1 MFSFL
6 KRHRHEKALACP
18 AIADHHWQTLST
30 LPLLRGMSE
39 DEGLLL
45 RQHSAWF
52 LHDRVINLAGGVALD
67 DEQRLIIA
75 VQCCLPLLH
84 LGFDCLDDWRE
95 VIVYPGQFVS
105 RNRTYESVGDYLGIV
120 HESDDILAGQARP
133 DGPLL
138 LSWLD
143 SAESPWLDGWNV
155 PIHEIAHKL
164 DMRSGDANG
173 CPPLHAG
180 MDYRAWKTA
189 FTHAFDDLRRQDE
202 MEQFGPIDPYAA
214 ENPAECFAVLSE
226 YFFELPHVLD
236 DAYPLVYQQLKL
248 FYRQDPIK
256 RLPRV
261 KYRPGNPEYLPPE
274 YLRTLP

>member
-6 KRHRHEKALACP
+6 NRRQRDKALAAQP
-18 AIADHHWQTLST
+18 VANALWQGITH
-30 LPLLRGMSE
+30 LPLLRGLNT
-39 DEGLLL
+39 DELALL
-45 RQHSAWF
+45 RQQVTWF
-52 LHDRVINLAGGVALD
+52 LHDRVFTPANGAQLD
-67 DEQRLIIA
+67 DEQRLTIA
-75 VQCCLPLLH
+75 VQCCLPLLN

-95 VIVYPGQFVS
+95 VIVYPGEFVS
-105 RNRTYESVGDYLGIV
+105 RNRTYESVGEYLGVV
-120 HESDDILAGQARP
+120 HESDDILAGQART

-180 MDYRAWKTA
+180 MDYQVWKEA
-189 FTHAFDDLRRQDE
+189 FSLAFADLKRQDE
-202 MEQFGPIDPYAA
+202 EDEFGPIDYYAA

-226 YFFELPHVLD
+226 YFFELPHLLHD
-236 DAYPLVYQQLKL
+236 TYPGVYRQLQL
-248 FYRQDPIK
+248 FYRQDPK
-256 RLPRV
+256 VRLAPM
-261 KYRPGNPEYLPPE
+261 KYRPVSADHLPPE
-274 YLRTLP
+274 YQNTSL

>member
-6 KRHRHEKALACP
+6 NRRQREKVLAAQP
-18 AIADHHWQTLST
+18 IAEAHWQKIPS
-30 LPLLRGMSE
+30 LPLLRGLTP
-39 DEGLLL
+39 DELSQL
-45 RQHSAWF
+45 RQHVAWF
-52 LHDRVINLAGGVALD
+52 LHDHVINTAGGMVLSI
-67 DEQRLIIA
+67 EQRLIIA
-75 VQCCLPLLH
+75 VQCCLPLLK

-120 HESDDILAGQARP
+120 HESDEILAGQARP

-173 CPPLHAG
+173 CPPLHTG
-180 MDYRAWKTA
+180 MDYQAWKA
-189 FTHAFDDLRRQDE
+189 VFTQAFDDLRRQDE
-202 MEQFGPIDPYAA
+202 TDEFGPIDPYAA
-214 ENPAECFAVLSE
+214 ENPAECFAVMSE
-226 YFFELPHVLD
+226 YFFELPHELN
-236 DAYPLVYQQLKL
+236 DAYPAVYQQLKL
-248 FYRQDPIK
+248 FYRQDPLA
-256 RLPRV
+256 RLPRM
-261 KYRPGNPEYLPPE
+261 KYRPSNPEYLPPE
-274 YLRTLP
+274 YLRAMP